1 MSITFR
7 IIGDRVPTFVCRGT
21 LHPKIGRF
29 PDDPCRRVPHGG
41 SRERHRDAELET
53 KETRMRTSQRHY
65 EIAGADPPRS
75 RRRVVLGAAFVAIVA
90 LAATFTTVPA
100 ADADQRDLA
109 RVRGAVAPYHDTDR
123 AMVDGWEEVPGLDHC
138 FANEELGGM
147 GFHLIDVSRLDTALD
162 PHRPEALVYV
172 PKPNGELRL
181 GAVEWIVPAD
191 SWADEGHADPPEI
204 LDQQLHLNEALG
216 VYVLHAWIF
225 EHNPAGMF
233 EDFNPR
239 VSCP

>member
-1 MSITFR
+1 
-7 IIGDRVPTFVCRGT
+7 
-21 LHPKIGRF
+21 
-29 PDDPCRRVPHGG
+29 
-41 SRERHRDAELET
+41 
-53 KETRMRTSQRHY
+53 MRTFQNDY
-65 EIAGADPPRS
+65 EIAGADAPHS
-75 RRRVVLGAAFVAIVA
+75 GRRVALAAAILALVA
-90 LAATFTTVPA
+90 LAATFTTAPA
-100 ADADQRDLA
+100 ADADADADQRDLA
-109 RVRGAVAPYHDTDR
+109 GVRGAVAPYHNMDR
-123 AMVDGWEEVPGLDHC
+123 AIADGWDWVPGLDDC
-138 FANEELGGM
+138 FEDAQLGGM
-147 GFHLIDVSRLDTALD
+147 GFHLIDASRLDTELD

-181 GAVEWIVPAD
+181 GAVDWIVPAD
-191 SWADEGHADPPEI
+191 AWADEGPADRPMV